1 MNTRKRC
8 TLEEAVE
15 QVERTKGHNESSAA
29 AIARIAYSSGWSV
42 GAIEAEIDRQF
53 HLWCADHGYDYT

>member
-8 TLEEAVE
+8 TLEEAAE
-15 QVERTKGHNESSAA
+15 QVEYTKANNESWAY

-53 HLWCADHGYDYT
+53 HSWCGDHGHDYT